1 MNQRSSDLT
10 TSPGAEETPNN
21 TQTTNT
27 GRHRRGSS
35 RRRTAPRL
43 VEPATAE
50 TATSAPEATDAQPAA
65 SESAAPATPEL
76 ATPATATTS
85 TAKPRSSSRGR
96 RGGSRRRGSETET
109 TPAVT
114 AEEAQ
119 AAQAPEA
126 GAPGAPVETL
136 PIPASEDASE
146 AIPSNTDAAAA
157 AVADFVASLGAQPG
171 NTAATAQEPS
181 LVPTL
186 TEPAAQAPAPARRYR
201 FDRRPRATTFGAATP
216 LARPERLS
224 GISAPADYTEAAAPE
239 ETGQPALEA
248 SAEPATALPAPE
260 PITPDQAENVT
271 QEPVSIEL
279 PRADEAV
286 ATEATEEET
295 PAEVAAEPAV
305 EGEGPATRRR
315 RRRRRGT
322 GTGVHATDIAETDG
336 EEESPAPP
344 RAATQRRGVE
354 PYSDFSAPVAPG
366 REGRNGYGAY
376 DDYEQPYAPY
386 MPAARDRA
394 QQQDNQA
401 WNIGSA
407 YQQMNQPTSP
417 FGAPEPSFARGFGPQ
432 PSGVAGPARE
442 VYPRTGRP
450 ERGIDA
456 PPMSANQLGT
466 IITQAISRQTD
477 RLLAELRHQQQPP
490 SMTVMLP
497 SLSTERVGI
506 FVDVANLLYSAR
518 SLHVSVD
525 FGRLLDFLRGNR
537 RLVRAH
543 AYAPTNPEPQA
554 DQQFLSAV
562 KGLGYRI
569 TTKNYKTFASGAKKA
584 DLDLDLCMD
593 IVRLVDAGA
602 VDTIV
607 LVSGDSDFLP
617 LLEYCSDHGVRV
629 EVAAFEDAAAQI
641 LRQSCDLFINLSM
654 VDEIRG

>member
-1 MNQRSSDLT
+1 VQ
-10 TSPGAEETPNN
+10 
-21 TQTTNT
+21 
-27 GRHRRGSS
+27 
-35 RRRTAPRL
+35 
-43 VEPATAE
+43 
-50 TATSAPEATDAQPAA
+50 
-65 SESAAPATPEL
+65 
-76 ATPATATTS
+76 
-85 TAKPRSSSRGR
+85 
-96 RGGSRRRGSETET
+96 
-109 TPAVT
+109 
-114 AEEAQ
+114 
-119 AAQAPEA
+119 
-126 GAPGAPVETL
+126 TL
-136 PIPASEDASE
+136 PIPASEDAPA
-146 AIPSNTDAAAA
+146 AIPAHTDAAAA
-157 AVADFVASLGAQPG
+157 AVADFVASLGAG
-171 NTAATAQEPS
+171 AASSNTTGATAEPL

-186 TEPAAQAPAPARRYR
+186 TESEQRTPEAAATVPTEAPAPSAPTRRYR
-201 FDRRPRATTFGAATP
+201 FDRPARAETSSATP
-216 LARPERLS
+216 PFARPERLS
-224 GISAPADYTEAAAPE
+224 GPRSAAVSPEQAEATTSKETAQAVPE
-239 ETGQPALEA
+239 TTL
-248 SAEPATALPAPE
+248 LAPE
-260 PITPDQAENVT
+260 PIAPDQAENVS

-279 PRADEAV
+279 PQAPAAVSAD
-286 ATEATEEET
+286 TEATEDET
-295 PAEVAAEPAV
+295 PAEVTAETAT
-305 EGEGPATRRR
+305 ETEGPATRRR
-315 RRRRRGT
+315 RRRRRGS
-322 GTGVHATDIAETDG
+322 GNGLQVADAAESDG
-336 EEESPAPP
+336 EDESPAAPP
-344 RAATQRRGVE
+344 RAAAPRRGPE
-354 PYSDFSAPVAPG
+354 PYTDLSAPEAPG
-366 REGRNGYGAY
+366 NAARNGYGQY

-394 QQQDNQA
+394 PQQDNQA

-456 PPMSANQLGT
+456 PPISANQLGA

-497 SLSTERVGI
+497 TSTSTERVGV

-525 FGRLLDFLRGNR
+525 FGHLLDFLRGNR

-554 DQQFLSAV
+554 EQQFLSAV

-584 DLDLDLCMD
+584 DLDLDMCMD

-602 VDTIV
+602 VETIV

-617 LLEYCSDHGVRV
+617 LLEYCSDRGVRV

-654 VDEIRG
+654 VDEIRA